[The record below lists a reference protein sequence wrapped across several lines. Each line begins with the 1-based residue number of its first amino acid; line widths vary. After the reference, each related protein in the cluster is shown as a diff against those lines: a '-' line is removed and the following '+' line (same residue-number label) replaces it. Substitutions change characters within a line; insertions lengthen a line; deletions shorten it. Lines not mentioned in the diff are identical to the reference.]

1 METPVILVGNKKD
14 QINERV
20 VRLSDGQERY
30 QKISCAGFYEIS
42 VRESAEEVLA
52 SYVYVFIVL
61 FLPYFIHRI

>member
-14 QINERV
+14 QTNERV

-42 VRESAEEVLA
+42 VRESAEEVN
-52 SYVYVFIVL
+52 VV
-61 FLPYFIHRI
+61 IHTRSWMRIF

>member
-14 QINERV
+14 QTNERV

-42 VRESAEEVLA
+42 VRESAEEVN
-52 SYVYVFIVL
+52 VV
-61 FLPYFIHRI
+61 IHILSWIRIF